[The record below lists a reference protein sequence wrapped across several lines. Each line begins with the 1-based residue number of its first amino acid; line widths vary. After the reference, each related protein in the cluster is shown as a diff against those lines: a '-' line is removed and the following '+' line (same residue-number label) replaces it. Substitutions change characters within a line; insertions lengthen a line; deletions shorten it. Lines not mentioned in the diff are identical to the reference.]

1 MGLGAAVD
9 CRALAGYHI
18 READLFFEIIDP
30 DNGSPLPDGETG
42 EVFFSTLTRKGM
54 PLVRYRTGD
63 LSRFLPEPCPCGTIL
78 KRLEWVRG
86 RRRGPAYGSSHSN
99 QYGKLD
105 IDRKHQKKNHRQ
117 KIREICLC

>member
-1 MGLGAAVD
+1 MTEMGLGAAVD

-54 PLVRYRTGD
+54 PLVRIEPATCRVS
-63 LSRFLPEPCPCGTIL
+63 SRSRARVE
-78 KRLEWVRG
+78 R
-86 RRRGPAYGSSHSN
+86 S
-99 QYGKLD
+99 
-105 IDRKHQKKNHRQ
+105 
-117 KIREICLC
+117 